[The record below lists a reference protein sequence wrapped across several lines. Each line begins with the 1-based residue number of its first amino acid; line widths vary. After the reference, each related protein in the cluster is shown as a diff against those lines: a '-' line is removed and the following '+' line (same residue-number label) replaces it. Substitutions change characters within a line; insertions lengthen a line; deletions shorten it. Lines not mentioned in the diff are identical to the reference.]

1 MRLSTVP
8 FKCIAL
14 TVITILGAGCA
25 TDGVRWE
32 KDDYKIWKGRFK
44 RGDTELMLNAF
55 HLPGLGVNGGEVDVA
70 APALAHIGEM
80 GGNTVAIDLAGFNAD
95 GTTLDPAGVA
105 TVQSLAERTKD
116 QRMAL
121 IVRVL
126 GDRTDPSFRA
136 NATVTAA
143 NALSVERKALYWF
156 DGPDAAHLAK
166 IFKLHAPALLVAAPA
181 NGELRTLEEMPA
193 DGLGILDILVGDLP
207 TAQVPDAHFIVPSTP
222 ENYTALDE
230 ALLNYAAQQPWTPD
244 NSVLSEAE
252 RNEGF
257 IALFNGKNLDG
268 WWYWGDNH
276 DTFKVNAQGEIEF
289 VATGGDALMS
299 RDRYGDFIL
308 RVEYM
313 LEEAAGNSGIFLRA
327 PRAGR
332 QSYIGMEFQ
341 LHGDNLA
348 PVGDDMTGALYLQ
361 QPPLVNAGNP
371 PGEWNSLEIICQ
383 GSMLKATL
391 NGQVVQ
397 DIDLSTHPELKHR
410 IRSGFIGL
418 QDHHDPVRFRNVRIK
433 PL

>member
-1 MRLSTVP
+1 VLLLAS
-8 FKCIAL
+8 FLA
-14 TVITILGAGCA
+14 AGCA
-25 TDGVRWE
+25 TGGVRWE

-44 RGDTELMLNAF
+44 RGDTELTLNAF
-55 HLPGLGVNGGEVDVA
+55 HIPSLGVNGTEVDVV

-95 GTTLDPAGVA
+95 GTALDPVSIA

-126 GDRTDPSFRA
+126 ADRTDPSFRA

-181 NGELRTLEEMPA
+181 NGELRTVTAVPA
-193 DGLGILDILVGDLP
+193 EGLGVLDILVGKLP
-207 TAQVPDAHFIVPSTP
+207 SAKVHETHFIVASTP

-230 ALLNYAAQQPWTPD
+230 AVINYAAQQPWTPD

-276 DTFKVNAQGEIEF
+276 DTFKVNEQGEIEF
-289 VATGGDALMS
+289 VATGGAALMS

-308 RVEYM
+308 RVEYV
-313 LEEAAGNSGIFLRA
+313 LEAAAGNSGIFLRA

-341 LHGDNLA
+341 LHGDHLA
-348 PVGDDMTGALYLQ
+348 PVGDDMTGAIYLQ

-410 IRSGFIGL
+410 IRRGFIGL